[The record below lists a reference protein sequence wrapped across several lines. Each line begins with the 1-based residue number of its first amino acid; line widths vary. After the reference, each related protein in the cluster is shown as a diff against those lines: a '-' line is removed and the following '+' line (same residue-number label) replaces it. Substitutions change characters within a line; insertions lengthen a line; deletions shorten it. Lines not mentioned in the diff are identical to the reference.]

1 MTHGFFPGDRVKWTR
16 KIGRTAEGIVVE
28 RGVKNKK
35 YYVIV
40 AFYKP
45 MVFKKKFE
53 NDDIKKIR
61 RA

>member
-1 MTHGFFPGDRVKWTR
+1 MQHNFFPGDRVKWTR

-28 RGVKNKK
+28 RGVKDKK

-40 AFYKP
+40 SFTKP
-45 MVFKKKFE
+45 MVFKKRFE
-53 NDDIKKIR
+53 DEDINKIR